1 MAEGR
6 TAEPTLED
14 LHGEQVILDVDGP
27 FIYIGTLSGV
37 GEKVLVLTEAD
48 VHFCSDSESTTEYY
62 LLETKKNEVRPNRS
76 VVYVMRGKVVSV
88 SRLEDI
94 KIY

>member
-1 MAEGR
+1 MTEG
-6 TAEPTLED
+6 TKAAPNLED
-14 LHGEQVILDVDGP
+14 LEGDQVILDVDGP

-62 LLETKKNEVRPNRS
+62 LLETKRNEVRPNRS
-76 VVYVMRGKVVSV
+76 AVYVMRDKVVGV
-88 SRLEDI
+88 SRLADI
-94 KIY
+94 KVY